1 MFELANRLNK
11 IPPYLFAELDRLKQ
25 EIQNKGVD
33 VIDLG
38 VGDPDIPTPKPI
50 IEIAKRALEKKE
62 NHRYPSY
69 KGMLSFR
76 KAVGSWYKRRFNVTL
91 DAETEIVTLI
101 GSKEGIAHLPLAFV
115 NDGDVTLVPS
125 PAYPV
130 YAPATYFAGGT
141 AYAMPLLEENDF
153 LPVLDDIPEN
163 ILKKTKIMFLNYPN
177 NPTSACATKD
187 FYKDVVS
194 LAKTYNFIV
203 ASDNAYSE
211 LYFDNKKPISFLEI
225 EGAKEIG
232 VEFHSLSKTFNMTGW
247 RIGFVVGNDKVIEGL
262 GKVKT
267 NIDSGV
273 FQAVQEAGEK
283 ALNHEE
289 EITPAIRD
297 IYEER
302 RNLVNEYL
310 KKLGF
315 PYKKPEATFYFWIK
329 IDRDSASFSKFLL
342 EKCGVVVTP
351 GVGFGKEGEGYMR
364 LSITQ
369 SKERLK
375 EAMERIS
382 NAL

>member
-1 MFELANRLNK
+1 
-11 IPPYLFAELDRLKQ
+11 
-25 EIQNKGVD
+25 
-33 VIDLG
+33 
-38 VGDPDIPTPKPI
+38 
-50 IEIAKRALEKKE
+50 
-62 NHRYPSY
+62 
-69 KGMLSFR
+69 
-76 KAVGSWYKRRFNVTL
+76 
-91 DAETEIVTLI
+91 
-101 GSKEGIAHLPLAFV
+101 
-115 NDGDVTLVPS
+115 
-125 PAYPV
+125 
-130 YAPATYFAGGT
+130 
-141 AYAMPLLEENDF
+141 
-153 LPVLDDIPEN
+153 LDDIPEN

-194 LAKTYNFIV
+194 LAKTYNFMV

-247 RIGFVVGNDKVIEGL
+247 RIGFVVGNDEVIEGL

-289 EITPAIRD
+289 EITPAIRG

-302 RNLVNEYL
+302 RTLVNEYL

-315 PYKKPEATFYFWIK
+315 SYKKPEATFYFWIK
-329 IDRDSASFSKFLL
+329 IDKDSASFAKFLL

-351 GVGFGKEGEGYMR
+351 GIGFGKEGEGYIR

-369 SKERLK
+369 DKERLK
-375 EAMERIS
+375 EAMKRIS

>member
-33 VIDLG
+33 IIDLG

-50 IEIAKRALEKKE
+50 IEVVKKALEKKE
-62 NHRYPSY
+62 NHRYPTY
-69 KGMLSFR
+69 KGTLSFR
-76 KAVGSWYKRRFNVTL
+76 KAVGLWYKKRFNVRL
-91 DAETEIVTLI
+91 DAETEILTLI

-115 NDGDVTLVPS
+115 NNGDVTLVPS
-125 PAYPV
+125 LAYPV

-141 AYAMPLLEENDF
+141 PYAMPLLEENDF

-194 LAKTYNFIV
+194 LAKTYNFMV

-247 RIGFVVGNDKVIEGL
+247 RIGFVVGNDEVIEGL

-289 EITPAIRD
+289 EITPAIRG

-302 RNLVNEYL
+302 RTLVNEYL

-315 PYKKPEATFYFWIK
+315 SYKKPEATFYFWIK
-329 IDRDSASFSKFLL
+329 IDKDSASFAKFLL

-351 GVGFGKEGEGYMR
+351 GIGFGKEGEGYIR

-369 SKERLK
+369 DKERLK
-375 EAMERIS
+375 EAMKRIS

>member
-1 MFELANRLNK
+1 MFEVAHRLKK

-50 IEIAKRALEKKE
+50 IEIAKRALKERE
-62 NHRYPSY
+62 NHRYPTY

-76 KAVGSWYKRRFNVTL
+76 RAVASWYKRRFNVEL
-91 DAETEIVTLI
+91 DAETEILTLI

-115 NDGDVTLVPS
+115 NNGDIVLVPS

-130 YAPATYFAGGT
+130 YAPATYLAGGT
-141 AYAMPLLEENDF
+141 PYTMPLLEENDF
-153 LPVLDDIPEN
+153 LPALGDIPED
-163 ILKKTKIMFLNYPN
+163 ILRKTKIMFLNYPN
-177 NPTSACATKD
+177 NPTSACATED

-194 LAKTYNFIV
+194 LAKTHNFIV
-203 ASDNAYSE
+203 AGDNAYSE

-225 EGAKEIG
+225 EGAKEVG

-247 RIGFVVGNDKVIEGL
+247 RIGFTVGNSEIIEGL
-262 GKVKT
+262 GRVKT

-273 FQAVQEAGEK
+273 FQAVQEAGRE

-289 EITPAIRD
+289 EITPAIRG

-302 RNLVNEYL
+302 RDLVDEYL

-315 PYKKPEATFYFWIK
+315 SYRKPKATFYFWIK
-329 IDRDSASFSKFLL
+329 VGKDSTSFAKSLL
-342 EKCGVVVTP
+342 ERCGVVVTP
-351 GVGFGKEGEGYMR
+351 GVGFGKEGEGYIR

-369 SKERLK
+369 SKEKLK

-382 NAL
+382 YAL

>member
-1 MFELANRLNK
+1 MFEVAHRLKK

-50 IEIAKRALEKKE
+50 IEIAKRALEKRE
-62 NHRYPSY
+62 NHRYPTY

-76 KAVGSWYKRRFNVTL
+76 RAAASWYKRRFNVEL
-91 DAETEIVTLI
+91 DAETEILTLI

-115 NDGDVTLVPS
+115 NNGDIVLVPS

-141 AYAMPLLEENDF
+141 PYTMPLLEENDF
-153 LPVLDDIPEN
+153 LPALGDIPED
-163 ILKKTKIMFLNYPN
+163 ILGKTKIMFLNYPN
-177 NPTSACATKD
+177 NPTSACATED

-194 LAKTYNFIV
+194 LAKTHNFIV
-203 ASDNAYSE
+203 AGDNAYSE

-225 EGAKEIG
+225 EGAKEVG

-247 RIGFVVGNDKVIEGL
+247 RIGFTVGNSEIIEGL
-262 GKVKT
+262 GRVKT

-273 FQAVQEAGEK
+273 FQAVQEAGRE

-289 EITPAIRD
+289 EITPAIRG

-302 RNLVNEYL
+302 RDLVDEYL

-315 PYKKPEATFYFWIK
+315 SYRKPEATFYFWIK
-329 IDRDSASFSKFLL
+329 VGKDSTSFAKSLL
-342 EKCGVVVTP
+342 ERCGVVVTP
-351 GVGFGKEGEGYMR
+351 GVGFGKEGEGYIR

-369 SKERLK
+369 NKEKLK

-382 NAL
+382 YAL

>member
-1 MFELANRLNK
+1 MFEVAHRLK
-11 IPPYLFAELDRLKQ
+11 EIPPYLFAELDRLKQ

-50 IEIAKRALEKKE
+50 IEIAKRALEERE
-62 NHRYPSY
+62 NHRYPTY

-76 KAVGSWYKRRFNVTL
+76 RAVASWYKRRFNVEL
-91 DAETEIVTLI
+91 DAETEILTLI

-115 NDGDVTLVPS
+115 NNGDIVLVPS

-141 AYAMPLLEENDF
+141 PYTMPLLEENDF
-153 LPVLDDIPEN
+153 LPALGDIPED
-163 ILKKTKIMFLNYPN
+163 ILGKTKIMFLNYPN
-177 NPTSACATKD
+177 NPTSACATED

-194 LAKTYNFIV
+194 LAKTHNFIV
-203 ASDNAYSE
+203 AGDNAYSE

-225 EGAKEIG
+225 EGAKEVG

-247 RIGFVVGNDKVIEGL
+247 RIGFTVGNSEIIEGL
-262 GKVKT
+262 GRVKT

-273 FQAVQEAGEK
+273 FQAVQEAGRE

-289 EITPAIRD
+289 EITPAIRG

-302 RNLVNEYL
+302 RDLVDEYL

-315 PYKKPEATFYFWIK
+315 SYRKPEATFYFWIK
-329 IDRDSASFSKFLL
+329 VGKDSTSFAKSLL
-342 EKCGVVVTP
+342 ERCGVVVTP
-351 GVGFGKEGEGYMR
+351 GVGFGKEGEGYIR

-369 SKERLK
+369 NKERLK

-382 NAL
+382 YAL